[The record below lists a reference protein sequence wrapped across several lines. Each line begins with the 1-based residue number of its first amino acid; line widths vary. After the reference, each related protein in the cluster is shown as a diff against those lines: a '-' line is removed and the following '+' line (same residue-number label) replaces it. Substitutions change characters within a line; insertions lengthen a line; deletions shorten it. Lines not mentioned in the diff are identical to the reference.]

1 MRRFLFLLLCLIT
14 VKGFS
19 QDDPIP
25 QGYKLKNSQS
35 FVYVYRN
42 LQNIPDFT
50 KRNRWDNNYWF
61 KVDNTRGVFEDSTTK
76 EQYIRI
82 SIPSSSRYDD
92 TKEEWVKNGGYDILV
107 NWEQEELIDGSD
119 FNTWLWI
126 KKTEFEALKVN
137 YYENIKTQFVLSGL
151 TVPFKFRPKIGT
163 SANSIITGDI
173 NLGTF
178 IGVRFA
184 KSSNLGISVGG
195 HLGLSSISLNASNNT
210 AITGNTSETIQGFI
224 YGYGVVFDV
233 KKQFQIGLVAG
244 FDNALG
250 NLAETYIY
258 QNKNWFSFSLNY
270 KFLDFGKNTT
280 HQTETK

>member
-14 VKGFS
+14 SVKGFS

-25 QGYKLKNSQS
+25 QGYKLNKSQS
-35 FVYVYRN
+35 FVYAYRN
-42 LQNIPDFT
+42 SNNMPDFT
-50 KRNRWDNNYWF
+50 KRKRWDNHYWF
-61 KVDNTRGVFEDSTTK
+61 KVDKTTGVFENPTTK
-76 EQYIRI
+76 EKYIRI
-82 SIPSSSRYDD
+82 TIPSSHRYIDS
-92 TKEEWVKNGGYDILV
+92 TKKWVKKGGYDILV
-107 NWEQEELIDGSD
+107 DWEQEDLIDGSD

-126 KKTEFEALKVN
+126 KKTDFDTLKIN
-137 YYENIKTQFVLSGL
+137 YYANIKTQFVLSGL

-210 AITGNTSETIQGFI
+210 AIIGNTSETIQGFI

-270 KFLDFGKNTT
+270 KFLDFGKEKTNGPN
-280 HQTETK
+280 E